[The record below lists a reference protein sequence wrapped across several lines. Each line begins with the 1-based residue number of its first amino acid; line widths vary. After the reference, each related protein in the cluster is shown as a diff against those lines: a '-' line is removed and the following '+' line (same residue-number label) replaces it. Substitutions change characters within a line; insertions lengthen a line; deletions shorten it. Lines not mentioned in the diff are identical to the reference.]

1 MKVVFPNLVQR
12 VLPSCSSVWFTLFF
26 FAFPPELGCKR
37 LGTNNRKQPLVIRRA
52 SITSRPSVH
61 PFYGLHRLVRHT
73 FGFLFCRRLWA
84 LTKRWD
90 DIVVADT
97 VAIMESNMVADM
109 EVDIVATVNK
119 EVHHHKFALADYTAM
134 SFIFVNIFMIN
145 IRNTNQWVGRS
156 TKFAHITKEVSGIG
170 IGIGIG
176 VQYYLENIEIL
187 NIEMRWKW
195 RWVIIILNIILMLE
209 WKVEEEGVASVGL
222 YEDCGA
228 ETHTC
233 AICST
238 STCTTAIL
246 VLFTVLHSYCA
257 IYCTS
262 TCTHLYLYHNIH
274 VPFTVPHICLYF

>member
-1 MKVVFPNLVQR
+1 MEPN
-12 VLPSCSSVWFTLFF
+12 SSGRYVGRSYLWISF
-26 FAFPPELGCKR
+26 C
-37 LGTNNRKQPLVIRRA
+37 QP
-52 SITSRPSVH
+52 
-61 PFYGLHRLVRHT
+61 
-73 FGFLFCRRLWA
+73 LWA
-84 LTKRWD
+84 LTKRRD

-97 VAIMESNMVADM
+97 VAI
-109 EVDIVATVNK
+109 
-119 EVHHHKFALADYTAM
+119 
-134 SFIFVNIFMIN
+134 
-145 IRNTNQWVGRS
+145 
-156 TKFAHITKEVSGIG
+156 ITKEVSGIG

>member
-1 MKVVFPNLVQR
+1 MEPN
-12 VLPSCSSVWFTLFF
+12 SSGRYVGRSYLWISF
-26 FAFPPELGCKR
+26 C
-37 LGTNNRKQPLVIRRA
+37 QP
-52 SITSRPSVH
+52 
-61 PFYGLHRLVRHT
+61 
-73 FGFLFCRRLWA
+73 LWA
-84 LTKRWD
+84 LTKRRD

-134 SFIFVNIFMIN
+134 SIIFVNIFMIN

-156 TKFAHITKEVSGIG
+156 TKFAHITKEVS
-170 IGIGIG
+170 GIGIG

-262 TCTHLYLYHNIH
+262 TCSLYTPIS
-274 VPFTVPHICLYF
+274 VP

>member
-1 MKVVFPNLVQR
+1 MEPN
-12 VLPSCSSVWFTLFF
+12 SSGRYVGRSYLWISF
-26 FAFPPELGCKR
+26 C
-37 LGTNNRKQPLVIRRA
+37 QP
-52 SITSRPSVH
+52 
-61 PFYGLHRLVRHT
+61 
-73 FGFLFCRRLWA
+73 LWA
-84 LTKRWD
+84 LTKRRD

-238 STCTTAIL
+238 STCTTPIL
-246 VLFTVLHSYCA
+246 VLFTVLHLYVPVPHTVPHSYCA

>member
-1 MKVVFPNLVQR
+1 MLEHTATAPNLN
-12 VLPSCSSVWFTLFF
+12 C
-26 FAFPPELGCKR
+26 FALSALRGAA
-37 LGTNNRKQPLVIRRA
+37 RR
-52 SITSRPSVH
+52 TSN
-61 PFYGLHRLVRHT
+61 GA
-73 FGFLFCRRLWA
+73 W
-84 LTKRWD
+84 
-90 DIVVADT
+90 
-97 VAIMESNMVADM
+97 MESSSGYKAF
-109 EVDIVATVNK
+109 EARESTQS
-119 EVHHHKFALADYTAM
+119 LWST
-134 SFIFVNIFMIN
+134 
-145 IRNTNQWVGRS
+145 NTNQWVGRS

-228 ETHTC
+228 QTHTC

-238 STCTTAIL
+238 STFTTAIL

>member
-1 MKVVFPNLVQR
+1 MEPN
-12 VLPSCSSVWFTLFF
+12 SSGRYVGRSYLWISF
-26 FAFPPELGCKR
+26 C
-37 LGTNNRKQPLVIRRA
+37 QP
-52 SITSRPSVH
+52 
-61 PFYGLHRLVRHT
+61 
-73 FGFLFCRRLWA
+73 LWA
-84 LTKRWD
+84 LTKRRD

-195 RWVIIILNIILMLE
+195 RWGIIILNIILMLE
-209 WKVEEEGVASVGL
+209 WKAEEEGVASVGL

-228 ETHTC
+228 QTHTC

-238 STCTTAIL
+238 STCTTPIL
-246 VLFTVLHSYCA
+246 VLFTVLHLYVPVPHTVPHSYLCHLLCQ
-257 IYCTS
+257 YLS
-262 TCTHLYLYHNIH
+262 TPISVPYIYLYHLLYHTYACTSSPPIPLLTA
-274 VPFTVPHICLYF
+274 VPMHLSTS

>member
-1 MKVVFPNLVQR
+1 
-12 VLPSCSSVWFTLFF
+12 
-26 FAFPPELGCKR
+26 
-37 LGTNNRKQPLVIRRA
+37 
-52 SITSRPSVH
+52 
-61 PFYGLHRLVRHT
+61 
-73 FGFLFCRRLWA
+73 
-84 LTKRWD
+84 
-90 DIVVADT
+90 
-97 VAIMESNMVADM
+97 MESNMVADM

-145 IRNTNQWVGRS
+145 IRNTKQWAGRS
-156 TKFAHITKEVSGIG
+156 TKFAQITKEVSGIG

>member
-1 MKVVFPNLVQR
+1 MNLINNQEQKYMEPN
-12 VLPSCSSVWFTLFF
+12 SSGRYVGRSYLWISFS
-26 FAFPPELGCKR
+26 
-37 LGTNNRKQPLVIRRA
+37 QP
-52 SITSRPSVH
+52 
-61 PFYGLHRLVRHT
+61 
-73 FGFLFCRRLWA
+73 LWA
-84 LTKRWD
+84 LTKRRD

-195 RWVIIILNIILMLE
+195 RWGIIILNIILMLE
-209 WKVEEEGVASVGL
+209 WKVEV
-222 YEDCGA
+222 
-228 ETHTC
+228 
-233 AICST
+233 
-238 STCTTAIL
+238 
-246 VLFTVLHSYCA
+246 
-257 IYCTS
+257 
-262 TCTHLYLYHNIH
+262 
-274 VPFTVPHICLYF
+274 